1 MALGGKDLERLITES
16 RNKFRT
22 LVDGIGDEIFL
33 VDRDFIITSANRTF
47 AGRWGLHPK
56 DIVGRTCHDLIH
68 GQDSPCHQRGRPC
81 PIEDAFRSAKLET
94 RLLEIPGSDGKPRRY
109 IEVRAMPVV
118 DEADRVEGVII
129 VERDVTVQKE
139 AEKQIQEYNERLER
153 VVRER
158 TVELHEAN
166 QVLIDQRNQLQKANR
181 ELRELE
187 RLKRDLTHMVIHD
200 LKGPLAEIV
209 SNLDMLR
216 YEPLS
221 DNQQEVLESAEFG
234 GHEMSRM
241 IANLLGI
248 SRMEENKLEVKPALV
263 YAESFLGD
271 LARRYTPLARLKDLR
286 IAIDAPAGLD
296 PLGTDPL
303 LLERILINLL
313 TNAIDN
319 TRQSGRITLRS
330 APAEAGGVSF
340 AVEDNGYGIP
350 KEMLERIFEK
360 FSQGREGG
368 PKTGSGLGLTFC
380 RMAVDALGGG
390 IAVESDPGRR
400 TVFTVS
406 LPQLPLPVGDVT

>member
-1 MALGGKDLERLITES
+1 MALDGKDLERLITES

-33 VDRDFIITSANRTF
+33 VDRDFIITSANKPL
-47 AGRWGLHPK
+47 AHRWGLHPK
-56 DIVGRTCHDLIH
+56 DIVGRTCYGVIH
-68 GQDSPCHQRGRPC
+68 NESSPCYERGRDC
-81 PIEDAFRSAKLET
+81 VVRNAFQSA
-94 RLLEIPGSDGKPRRY
+94 LLQTQLRELPGKDGNPARY
-109 IEVRAMPVV
+109 MEVRAMPLM

-139 AEKQIQEYNERLER
+139 AERQIQEYNERLER

-158 TVELHEAN
+158 TAELHDTN
-166 QVLIDQRNQLQKANR
+166 QVLTDQRNQLQKANR

-241 IANLLGI
+241 IANLLDI

-263 YAESFLGD
+263 YAESLLGD
-271 LARRYTPLARLKDLR
+271 LARRYTPLARLKDVR
-286 IAIDAPAGLD
+286 IAIDVPAGLD

-319 TRQSGRITLRS
+319 TRQSGRITLKS

-350 KEMLERIFEK
+350 KEMLEKIFEK

-406 LPQLPLPVGDVT
+406 LPQLPLPVGDAT